1 MPNTIKPATI
11 EEYRGITDLVCAE
24 VTKDDASGYETG
36 PVFEIAGVSELTRST
51 STSSETHYYNNK
63 AAISISGAGG
73 DEVKINTSA
82 IPMDALA
89 KITGQIYDEETGTL
103 YEGQPANKYYAIGYK
118 TKKTS
123 GAEIYVWRLKG
134 TFSVP
139 DETHKTE
146 TDGTDADGQELTYS
160 GIETTHK
167 FAKNNRSE
175 KAINVDTSIK
185 GIPTAFFD
193 TVTTPDTL
201 NFGTV

>member
-24 VTKDDASGYETG
+24 VTKDDSSGYETG

-123 GAEIYVWRLKG
+123 GA
-134 TFSVP
+134 
-139 DETHKTE
+139 
-146 TDGTDADGQELTYS
+146 
-160 GIETTHK
+160 HK

-175 KAINVDTSIK
+175 KAINVDTSVK
-185 GIPTAFFD
+185 GIPTDFFAS
-193 TVTTPDTL
+193 VTTPDTL
-201 NFGTV
+201 TFGTV